1 MKKTELPRHCFKSRK
16 LLVAL
21 IALVLALAAALIV
34 HSHSVGERKA
44 RRAMLPRVLPTVQTH
59 DLGGSSTLTLFV
71 PNTSKKTIVI
81 AVPINNDFGTKRLR
95 KLSFDASATIVK
107 VELPTTDCLQAL
119 RLFDESLRR
128 FAPAPDIVVG
138 LDQEA
143 ILAQRW
149 LSLQK
154 NEQAIA
160 VSLTTDSIGEPAK
173 EVCTGPA
180 TILPSKGTWHNVTS
194 NKLTVLENGVA
205 TDVTTPVTP
214 RKLISEELETYL
226 RHKILDIPELN
237 ILNKLP
243 LVELPSATTGDTL
256 TIFYSGD
263 GGWRGLDKKVSEHIS
278 DSGIPVVG
286 VDALNY
292 YWDFKSPEKSASEL
306 SELMEHYRRVWG
318 IKHFILAGY
327 SFGADVLPALYNRLP
342 AIDQADV
349 DSIVL
354 LSFARNANFE
364 IRIEGMMGE
373 DTGKYM
379 TAPEMA
385 QLPAKKVF
393 CVYGTDEARKSGCT
407 DTVTVGKT
415 LGIPGNHHFNDD
427 YDTLSTYLI
436 DFMKRPL

>member
-1 MKKTELPRHCFKSRK
+1 
-16 LLVAL
+16 
-21 IALVLALAAALIV
+21 
-34 HSHSVGERKA
+34 
-44 RRAMLPRVLPTVQTH
+44 
-59 DLGGSSTLTLFV
+59 
-71 PNTSKKTIVI
+71 
-81 AVPINNDFGTKRLR
+81 
-95 KLSFDASATIVK
+95 
-107 VELPTTDCLQAL
+107 
-119 RLFDESLRR
+119 
-128 FAPAPDIVVG
+128 
-138 LDQEA
+138 
-143 ILAQRW
+143 
-149 LSLQK
+149 
-154 NEQAIA
+154 
-160 VSLTTDSIGEPAK
+160 
-173 EVCTGPA
+173 
-180 TILPSKGTWHNVTS
+180 
-194 NKLTVLENGVA
+194 
-205 TDVTTPVTP
+205 
-214 RKLISEELETYL
+214 
-226 RHKILDIPELN
+226 
-237 ILNKLP
+237 
-243 LVELPSATTGDTL
+243 
-256 TIFYSGD
+256 
-263 GGWRGLDKKVSEHIS
+263 
-278 DSGIPVVG
+278 
-286 VDALNY
+286 
-292 YWDFKSPEKSASEL
+292 
-306 SELMEHYRRVWG
+306 MEHYRRVWG